1 MIEEDE
7 VTKGHAWSSRHMRV
21 QGLSPVE
28 LPPHAMAASL
38 ANGAALTP
46 TAPAPVST
54 LAAPP
59 ASHRRLRR
67 CSSPEPRGAFGQRSS
82 DEASADAGGKAV
94 LPPAHVL
101 AGSAGLAL
109 RPVRLDRRWW
119 AGLGADQ
126 GLQ

>member
-46 TAPAPVST
+46 TAPASAST
-54 LAAPP
+54 LAAHPT
-59 ASHRRLRR
+59 SHRRLRR
-67 CSSPEPRGAFGQRSS
+67 SSSPEPRGAFGQRSS
-82 DEASADAGGKAV
+82 VEASADAGGKAV
-94 LPPAHVL
+94 QPPPHVL

-109 RPVRLDRRWW
+109 RLVRLERRWW
-119 AGLGADQ
+119 AGFGADQ
-126 GLQ
+126 GM